1 MIKLGVVSPLLAA
14 SWNERGT
21 LVSERNKIGASPYFP
36 RKMEGKKKIQIPL
49 LFLSFV
55 AHFWEKKVVSV
66 KKYGGWRARKK
77 RMLCAQQ
84 TLFFLQFTFVTFRG
98 KRAHDF
104 SKICFPR
111 KNIKFLSS
119 IVIIPANDMLK
130 MPLQKLKNP

>member
-21 LVSERNKIGASPYFP
+21 LVSERNKIGATQYFP
-36 RKMEGKKKIQIPL
+36 RKMEGKKENPDSSTL
-49 LFLSFV
+49 PFLCRAFLGEESCQR
-55 AHFWEKKVVSV
+55 

-104 SKICFPR
+104 SKICFPI